1 MPCPASDVRY
11 QLLPADDDARTGV
24 SEIALHDITIFLPKY
39 RKHSVTLVSYPDTV
53 DISGGA
59 RMEYQGYVVR
69 TFEREPGK
77 WRAKILR
84 PVGKPLVTGRKR
96 IVQFVTGVDRTT
108 SSAALLVALEA
119 IDAGAFSRPATLPEK
134 FWHRRGQRSNGP
146 ISDNRSVPSA
156 QRVPQK
162 NDFERT
168 RSG

>member
-1 MPCPASDVRY
+1 MFDISC
-11 QLLPADDDARTGV
+11 LPPTTMQELTAL
-24 SEIALHDITIFLPKY
+24 EICLHDITTFLPGC
-39 RKHSVTLVSYPDTV
+39 RKHSVTLVSYPDTI

-119 IDAGAFSRPATLPEK
+119 IDAGAFSRPATLHEK
-134 FWHRRGQRSNGP
+134 FWRRRGQRSNGP
-146 ISDNRSVPSA
+146 ISDRTVPPA
-156 QRVPQK
+156 QRVTQK
-162 NDFERT
+162 INGSERT
-168 RSG
+168 RSGR

>member
-1 MPCPASDVRY
+1 MF
-11 QLLPADDDARTGV
+11 GV
-24 SEIALHDITIFLPKY
+24 SCFPPTTKQELAVGKSRHDIATFSPGC
-39 RKHSVTLVSYPDTV
+39 RKHSVTLILYPDTV
-53 DISGGA
+53 DISGGG

-108 SSAALLVALEA
+108 PSAALLVALEA

-134 FWHRRGQRSNGP
+134 FWHRRGQRSDGP
-146 ISDNRSVPSA
+146 ISGRSVPSA
-156 QRVPQK
+156 QRISQK
-162 NDFERT
+162 NGSERT
-168 RSG
+168 RSSR

>member
-1 MPCPASDVRY
+1 MQKLAA
-11 QLLPADDDARTGV
+11 LGKG
-24 SEIALHDITIFLPKY
+24 LHDITTFLPGC
-39 RKHSVTLVSYPDTV
+39 RKHSLTSVSYPDIV

-59 RMEYQGYVVR
+59 RMEYQGYIVR

-84 PVGKPLVTGRKR
+84 PVGKSLVAGRNR

-108 SSAALLVALEA
+108 PSAALLVALEA

-146 ISDNRSVPSA
+146 ISDHRSVPST
-156 QRVPQK
+156 QRVTQK
-162 NDFERT
+162 NGFERT
-168 RSG
+168 RSGR

>member
-1 MPCPASDVRY
+1 MPKAFGYSYFVSGYRRY
-11 QLLPADDDARTGV
+11 FGRV
-24 SEIALHDITIFLPKY
+24 
-39 RKHSVTLVSYPDTV
+39 
-53 DISGGA
+53 GA
-59 RMEYQGYVVR
+59 WSIREYVVR

-108 SSAALLVALEA
+108 PSAALLVALEA

-146 ISDNRSVPSA
+146 ISDRSVPPA
-156 QRVPQK
+156 QRVTQK
-162 NDFERT
+162 KWIGANAIE
-168 RSG
+168 

>member
-1 MPCPASDVRY
+1 VNI
-11 QLLPADDDARTGV
+11 L
-24 SEIALHDITIFLPKY
+24 
-39 RKHSVTLVSYPDTV
+39 
-53 DISGGA
+53 GGA

-77 WRAKILR
+77 RRAKILR
-84 PVGKPLVTGRKR
+84 SVGKSLVTGRKR
-96 IVQFVTGVDRTT
+96 IVQFITGVDRTT

-119 IDAGAFSRPATLPEK
+119 IDAGAFLRPPTLPEK

-156 QRVPQK
+156 QRVTQK
-162 NDFERT
+162 NGFERT

>member
-1 MPCPASDVRY
+1 MFGISR
-11 QLLPADDDARTGV
+11 LPANHDAKIGGV
-24 SEIALHDITIFLPKY
+24 GRCLHEITTFSPGC
-39 RKHSVTLVSYPDTV
+39 RKHSLTPVSYPDAV

-84 PVGKPLVTGRKR
+84 PIGKSLGRNR

-108 SSAALLVALEA
+108 PSAALLVALEA
-119 IDAGAFSRPATLPEK
+119 IDAGAFSRSATLPEK

-146 ISDNRSVPSA
+146 ISDDRSVPSA
-156 QRVPQK
+156 QRFTQK
-162 NDFERT
+162 NGFERA
-168 RSG
+168 RSGR